1 MAEEFRTG
9 ARLAFDALSGVV
21 GVVQDMHR
29 AIARRALGPLGAV
42 QSTLA
47 APVYDTVRV
56 GLALGSSVAETVLR
70 NATRALPDQLV
81 GVLNG
86 AVGDRLA
93 THYPALATP
102 LALHPVGDHPKTGHL
117 VVFLHGLIHTEQDWR
132 HGYGQRVVD
141 EIGASPLYVRYNSGL
156 PVATNGKHLSAL
168 LDEVVADWPVPVERL
183 SLVGHSMGGLVAR
196 SAVHTACGAGNQTA
210 ACGAGNQTAAIDR
223 GWLDALTDV
232 ICLGSPH
239 LGSPVERGAVVAG
252 WLLAGFPESA
262 PLATLV
268 EGRSA
273 GIKDLAH
280 GAAYTAA
287 PQVRQR
293 FLAATVAADPTSV
306 HAKIVGDLLVS
317 TTSATDGQ
325 GHDVLGGISH
335 LGLLDHP
342 EVAEL
347 LITWLRA

>member
-1 MAEEFRTG
+1 MARELRTG
-9 ARLAFDALSGVV
+9 ARLAFDALGGVV
-21 GVVQDMHR
+21 DVVQDMHR
-29 AIARRALGPLGAV
+29 AIARRALGPLGDL
-42 QSTLA
+42 QSALA

-56 GLALGSSVAETVLR
+56 GLAIGSTVAETALR
-70 NATRALPDQLV
+70 GATRALPDQLV

-117 VVFLHGLIHTEQDWR
+117 VVFLHGLIHTERHWR
-132 HGYGQRVVD
+132 HEYGQRVAD

-156 PVATNGKHLSAL
+156 PVSVNGDHLAAL
-168 LDEVVADWPVPVERL
+168 LDEVIADWPVPVERL

-196 SAVHTACGAGNQTA
+196 SAVHQATG
-210 ACGAGNQTAAIDR
+210 R
-223 GWLDALTDV
+223 RWLDALTDV

-280 GAAYTAA
+280 GAPYTAA
-287 PQVRQR
+287 PHVRQR
-293 FLAATVAADPTSV
+293 FLAATIAADPTSA

-317 TTSATDGQ
+317 TASATDGR
-325 GHDVLGGISH
+325 GHDVLGGVSH
-335 LGLLDHP
+335 LGLLDNP